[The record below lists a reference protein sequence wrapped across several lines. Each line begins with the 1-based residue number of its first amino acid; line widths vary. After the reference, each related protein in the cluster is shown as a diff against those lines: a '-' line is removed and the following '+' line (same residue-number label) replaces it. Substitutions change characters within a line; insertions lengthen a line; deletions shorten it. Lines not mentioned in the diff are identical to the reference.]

1 MTQRSALEFSDYR
14 ALRCFIYERT
24 SSHNRQIVPIS
35 WIRTEKK
42 NYIFIGLGFC
52 LFGLSSL
59 AYLPH
64 PVCPGLSHLLVSSTR
79 RIILLSGLPWM
90 AWWLPSIVLSARR
103 TPYWHLIT
111 MANLIIRLTRAER
124 SMLKLVMFICSL
136 RFSLSTLSNPGL
148 PRAPFCLY
156 DGAPDCAI
164 SSWLLVATS
173 RIKWQ
178 LV

>member
-1 MTQRSALEFSDYR
+1 MTQRSALEFSDYAGLLDASFMN
-14 ALRCFIYERT
+14 ALHLITGKSSRSAGFER
-24 SSHNRQIVPIS
+24 
-35 WIRTEKK
+35 KK
-42 NYIFIGLGFC
+42 LHLHWSRIC
-52 LFGLSSL
+52 LFGLSSF
-59 AYLPH
+59 AGSPH

-90 AWWLPSIVLSARR
+90 VWWLPSIVLSALR

-111 MANLIIRLTRAER
+111 MANLTIRLTRAER